1 MATTTLEAVGGFPR
15 APHRVDAGEQD
26 TLPSRY
32 GWPVKLLSLAAF
44 TLAFVGWLNETWL
57 FLFESPIWLNRYTEY
72 AIILAFGTWRIVA
85 EKNAYTRR
93 RLIILVGVVTGLW
106 WLVPWLNP
114 FFEPY
119 IGYLWSQPVFPSLHT
134 PGTLTFFLVL
144 ALVFFF
150 GRRVICG
157 FGCPCVGIRE
167 TVGFAFRENS
177 PRSELA
183 WKLRHIKWVFFIYKS
198 TF

>member
-1 MATTTLEAVGGFPR
+1 MASITLEPVGGFPR
-15 APHRVDAGEQD
+15 APHCVTASEQD

-32 GWPVKLLSLAAF
+32 SWPVKLPSLTAF
-44 TLAFVGWLNETWL
+44 T
-57 FLFESPIWLNRYTEY
+57 
-72 AIILAFGTWRIVA
+72 LAFGTWRIVA

-119 IGYLWSQPVFPSLHT
+119 VGYLWSQPVFPSLHT

-144 ALVFFF
+144 ALVFLF
-150 GRRVICG
+150 GRRVICS
-157 FGCPCVGIRE
+157 FGCTCVGIRE

-177 PRSELA
+177 PRSDLA
-183 WKLRHIKWVFFIYKS
+183 WKLRHME
-198 TF
+198 